1 MSSARRNRSV
11 LTASLL
17 LAIILL
23 AGCSS
28 GSNPA
33 DPGGGTS
40 SCLDRAHF
48 GDPAGSQ
55 FILPFPVGQ
64 RYLCSQDYCFPS
76 GGHRNQLSYDFDMA
90 VGDVVIAACRGT
102 VVEAVDH
109 FPDTGQGE
117 GNHNYIFIL
126 HPNGTLAFYAH
137 LQQEGLL
144 VARND
149 EVQQGE
155 PIAYSGNSGLTGGP
169 HLHFGI
175 YRYYP
180 PREGDD
186 VPHNFRNA
194 DGQLDERGGLIMGQW
209 YEALPDDGTSG
220 SRTTGP
226 DYGFAADDAHPDA
239 PRPAGAM
246 K

>member
-1 MSSARRNRSV
+1 MPTRRFLFAGLPV
-11 LTASLL
+11 FLL
-17 LAIILL
+17 LAMGLL

-28 GSNPA
+28 GSDPA
-33 DPGGGTS
+33 DPGGGGS

-48 GDPAGSQ
+48 GDPAASAY
-55 FILPFPVGQ
+55 ILPFPVGA
-64 RYLCSQDYCFPS
+64 RYLCSQDYCFPN

-90 VGDVVIAACRGT
+90 VGDVVIAARRGT
-102 VVEAVDH
+102 VIQTVDH

-137 LQQEGLL
+137 LQQNGLL
-144 VARND
+144 VTLNE
-149 EVQQGE
+149 EVQAGQ

-169 HLHFGI
+169 HLHFGV
-175 YRYYP
+175 YQYYP

-186 VPHNFRNA
+186 VPVNFRNA
-194 DGQLDERGGLIMGQW
+194 DGPLDERGGLIMGRW
-209 YEALPDDGTSG
+209 YEALPDDGTTG
-220 SRTTGP
+220 SRVGS
-226 DYGFAADDAHPDA
+226 ADDTPRIEDKPDHN
-239 PRPAGAM
+239 PGPAGLM